1 MAKLYDNAYLETLQA
16 YFAKTKQRSYEL
28 LDPKPGITIADI
40 GCGNGEDAIILGRSG
55 ANVIGIDNDPPYID
69 IANAKDK
76 PGNVRFV
83 CSEAHDLPLDA
94 ESVDKARFERVFQH
108 IADHGAVL
116 NEMHRILKPGGELLI
131 IDSDFLSISFFCE
144 DTGLE
149 RKIVDHI
156 TYTLVPNAYK
166 VRHLPGAMAAAGF
179 SVAAT
184 EVINYVIDGY
194 GFANYIIMLD
204 KVVAELHE
212 QGKISGS
219 QRDTWDRH
227 KSTGHFKM
235 SFNSILFSGVKG

>member
-40 GCGNGEDAIILGRSG
+40 GCGNGEDAIILARSG

-69 IANAKDK
+69 IAKDK
-76 PGNVRFV
+76 PDNVHFI
-83 CSEAHDLPLDA
+83 CSEAHDLPLEA

-108 IADHGAVL
+108 IPDHGAVL

-144 DTGLE
+144 DTDLE

-166 VRHLPGAMAAAGF
+166 VRRLPDAMAAAGF
-179 SVAAT
+179 RVAAT

-204 KVVAELHE
+204 KVAADLHE
-212 QGKISGS
+212 QARISDT
-219 QRDTWDRH
+219 QRNLWDRH
-227 KSTGHFKM
+227 KTTGYFKM
-235 SFNSILFSGVKG
+235 SFNSILFSGVKV